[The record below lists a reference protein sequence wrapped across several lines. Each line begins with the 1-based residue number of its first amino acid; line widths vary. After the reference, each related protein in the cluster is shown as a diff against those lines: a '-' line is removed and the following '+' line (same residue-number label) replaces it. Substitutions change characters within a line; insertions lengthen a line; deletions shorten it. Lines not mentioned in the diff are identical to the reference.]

1 MINTRAPD
9 GANKL
14 KAFVIDVKVGTVTGS
29 IGVCSRQAPTVT
41 RANGNVRGAA
51 YLAWPQLERVG
62 FSIER
67 ESQLPAPC
75 PPGTTCTLGPDL
87 IGCWCWLCGIV
98 RRQRLVPCLTNLA
111 VSTALQPH
119 PAHCFAASNTP
130 RVLSRNQSL
139 FSDLNSK
146 SLKSFDT
153 GTSLIPCHVHCSE
166 KSNY

>member
-1 MINTRAPD
+1 MMNTRAPD

-98 RRQRLVPCLTNLA
+98 RRQRLVPCLANQA
-111 VSTALQPH
+111 G
-119 PAHCFAASNTP
+119 NW
-130 RVLSRNQSL
+130 LSRRLSSPTLLTAGSSWVCFTAFKITAVQKRIVPGGL
-139 FSDLNSK
+139 F
-146 SLKSFDT
+146 
-153 GTSLIPCHVHCSE
+153 
-166 KSNY
+166 